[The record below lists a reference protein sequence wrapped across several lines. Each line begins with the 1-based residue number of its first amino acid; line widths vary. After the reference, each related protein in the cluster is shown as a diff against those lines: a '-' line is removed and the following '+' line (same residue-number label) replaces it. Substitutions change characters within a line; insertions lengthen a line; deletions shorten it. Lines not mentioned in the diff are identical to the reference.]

1 MNSTMGI
8 RALEKLAATQWGLFT
23 AAQASNLG
31 VRGSHCQRL
40 VETGR
45 AERVRRGVY
54 ALGGSGIS
62 KHAEVKAAWLAT
74 YPKATAA
81 ERLAKRPYD
90 AVVAGRTAAAVHGL
104 GPFYASPYTISVR
117 ERRQTVQDDLHFPLQ
132 PIDDRDVV
140 IVDGLP
146 IASPERIVCDLVR
159 SHEDPDNIGTFMRDA
174 ALTGYEFDEGLLS
187 QLLAPL
193 AARNG
198 YPRQDGKTFARRLLA
213 EHVDGPRSQLSAS
226 MAKGILDSYTSSP
239 AYQAALAAMER
250 TASSY
255 AAIAAARKRSPA
267 LFDSSYGPLLKIS
280 QEVQEKTAAIARPH
294 VEAISTRMPSL
305 IPPVE
310 QNLEVP
316 PMPALADAISRIV
329 LPPPE
334 VLESLNSTIQSLNSL
349 YELKRHVSEA
359 TDGRDADTAG
369 ADDSVAS
376 KSANPDDA
384 FPESEGED
392 HAE

>member
-1 MNSTMGI
+1 MDSATGI
-8 RALEKLAATQWGLFT
+8 RALEELAATQWGLFT

-31 VRGSHCQRL
+31 VRGSHCQHL

-45 AERVRRGVY
+45 AERLRRGVY
-54 ALGGSGIS
+54 ALGGSGLS
-62 KHAEVKAAWLAT
+62 KHAEVKAAWLTT
-74 YPKATAA
+74 YPKLTAA

-104 GPFYASPYTISVR
+104 GTFYASPYTISVR
-117 ERRQTVQDDLHFPLQ
+117 ERRQTVQDDLRFPLQ

-146 IASPERIVCDLVR
+146 VASPERIVCDLVR
-159 SHEDPDNIGTFMRDA
+159 SHEDPDSIGTFMRDA
-174 ALTGYEFDEGLLS
+174 ALTGYEFDEGRLA

-198 YPRQDGKTFARRLLA
+198 YPRQGGETFARRLLA
-213 EHVDGPRSQLSAS
+213 EHVDGPLSQLSAS

-239 AYQAALAAMER
+239 AYQTALAEMER
-250 TASSY
+250 AASSA
-255 AAIAAARKRSPA
+255 AAIAAARKLSPA
-267 LFDSSYGPLLKIS
+267 ISDSPYGQLLKIS
-280 QEVQEKTAAIARPH
+280 QEVQEKTAAIARPY
-294 VEAISTRMPSL
+294 VEAMSARMPNI
-305 IPPVE
+305 IPPVV

-316 PMPALADAISRIV
+316 SMPAMADAISRVV

-369 ADDSVAS
+369 ADDSAAS
-376 KSANPDDA
+376 KSADSGDA
-384 FPESEGED
+384 FPEPGGED